1 MKGAFSDPIF
11 AAKTVMR
18 AEHYTPAHLHQPLPP
33 HNDEDR
39 DDEDVSERSKE
50 NQHQAWDTTIIISSH
65 HPLTISNSP
74 VRISLELLQVL
85 VNRESRVIL
94 LQIV

>member
-33 HNDEDR
+33 HNDEDH

-65 HPLTISNSP
+65 HPLTI
-74 VRISLELLQVL
+74 
-85 VNRESRVIL
+85 
-94 LQIV
+94 